1 MPFLEESQITALG
14 FKDQVTLKS
23 VLDDIQNNT
32 SLEYAANALEPGKRP
47 LPVGSNSPFMVIGDK
62 PSEFDLDHYFDS
74 PDAQKELETFCGNIG
89 ISRSEAYLTYILKY
103 PTSEKSERLP
113 TPAGKE
119 HAKAFLHREIY
130 AVNPEIII
138 LVGDYAQKIV
148 SKSFTVDLSNGIQ
161 KVVLPL
167 KIKGTELK
175 YEAYVACVPS
185 FAADTSTISP
195 IVNRIKLNWKFVHLH
210 THNSLSLKD
219 GVGSPA
225 SRVKWHVANKKPA
238 IATSNHGNISD
249 WYKIYEGAREHG
261 MMPILGIE
269 AYFNRDAEELQKVL
283 DLDTPEAKQLKKKLR
298 SHNRHVT
305 MFAKN
310 ETGFFNLIKIHN
322 DSWVNR
328 FYRNPI
334 ISPKTIQENKDGIIV
349 LSGCATGEQNRIITD
364 KYYLKSDERKQEID
378 QLIAAKLKSMTTLFN
393 TKNDER
399 AAEDE
404 ALDELDLKY
413 FYAHQ
418 LDKKFNKEEYEAYA
432 RNIIQQSD
440 NEKIE
445 TADKRVRAIVDW
457 WHNLFGDDYYI
468 ELMVIDYAPQ
478 RFINEELIRVATE
491 KNIPIVITNDCH
503 YLTKAEAQIQ
513 QLQML
518 SDQEKTFKQLDDD
531 QKSGA
536 NKIWTIKSKEFYY
549 KTVDE
554 LYESWEQWCKS
565 DIFTEEMFW
574 KAINN
579 TISIVD
585 KIETWELDRSVKLP
599 RLHEN
604 GKEVLLRK
612 CREGMDKYGLTGKK
626 EYEDR
631 LEYELSVILE
641 KGYVDYFL
649 IVEDI
654 VSWVK
659 SNYGRLAVGPGR
671 GSAAGGLVNYVIGL
685 TYVDPLKYKLLFER
699 FLDPAR
705 EDLPDIDQDIQPRL
719 RDNVIQHMIDT
730 YGAKSVCPIGTYG
743 NLKTRSA
750 ILDASRVCGID
761 PQVVF
766 SVTTELP
773 KDMDESKSLE
783 ELEAEYPNLKKFL
796 DEYDK
801 PGMPLRFYISSIKGA
816 QKSVGTHAAGVLISS
831 NILSENI
838 PLIRSKKTIVT
849 GWIDGEDGRELSGL
863 NYAKMDVLGLK
874 NLEVIDDCV
883 RLIKTRHNIDID
895 VDKLNLDDPKVYNN
909 VVNAG
914 DTYGVFQ
921 FESSLASQLIEKIH
935 PDKFMELA
943 DISALMRPG
952 PLSMGIPDMYANR
965 KHGLP
970 DEKGHVWTPED
981 IPACIRDIL
990 IDSYGL
996 IIYQEHIMQIAER
1009 IGGHT
1014 RAETNKLRK
1023 LLIKYGKFSKT
1034 NPEYEK
1040 NIGKYHDK
1048 FIKHASEK
1056 QNLGSTK
1063 AAEELWDLMAAFA
1076 AYGFN
1081 KSHSVSYTVVSM
1093 QEYWLKTYYR
1103 AEFSVALINNT
1114 DVKKEKRGESVMAQ
1128 YITSISRNGMKII
1141 RPTINLS
1148 QRDFS
1153 LTTDNRIMWGL
1164 GAIKGVSVS
1173 TIDKIIEAR
1182 NKFQCEDK
1190 TIKPKYFETMGEAL
1204 NRIGKKYLNKRAAE
1218 SLIWSGAFDD
1228 FANDELKDRFDI
1240 HKSFFVD
1247 IRQDK
1252 KYEAPNDDK
1261 SQDFIIKK
1269 ENELCKFSL
1278 TEMRLFNKCR
1288 KGYINKTGNDISFLY
1303 ELDEKGEH
1311 KVIARLEKVEHR
1323 ISKKKTKFLSFTLR
1337 DDTAIMRGISYF
1349 YPWRTDPDDD
1359 DFVDNDK
1366 VHDLEPGKIYLFIIE
1381 HNDKGFKNLRK
1392 YSNL

>member
-1 MPFLEESQITALG
+1 MPFLEDSQITALEL
-14 FKDQVTLKS
+14 KDKINLKA
-23 VLDDIQNNT
+23 VLDDIQSNT
-32 SLEYAANALEPGKRP
+32 SIEYSANIEAGNRS
-47 LPVGSNSPFMVIGDK
+47 LPMGSASPFMIVEEQ
-62 PSEFDLDHYFDS
+62 PSIADHG
-74 PDAQKELETFCGNIG
+74 PFCSKIG
-89 ISRSEAYLTYILKY
+89 IDKSEVYRTYILKY
-103 PTSEKSERLP
+103 PTSDKSDKIP
-113 TPAGKE
+113 VPAGKE
-119 HAKAFLHREIY
+119 HVKAFLHREIF
-130 AVNPEIII
+130 AVNPEIVI
-138 LVGDYAQKIV
+138 LVGDYAQKV
-148 SKSFTVDLSNGIQ
+148 FSKTYDLDYFDGVQ

-167 KIKGTELK
+167 KIKGNELK
-175 YEAYVACVPS
+175 YETYVAYLPS
-185 FAADTSTISP
+185 LDAKMDAINP
-195 IVNRIKLNWKFVHLH
+195 IINRIKLNWKFVHLH

-249 WYKIYEGAREHG
+249 WYKIYEGAHENG
-261 MMPILGIE
+261 MKPILGME
-269 AYFNRDAEELQKVL
+269 AYFNRDAEKLQEVL
-283 DLDTPEAKQLKKKLR
+283 PLDTPEAKQLKKKLR

-322 DSWVNR
+322 DAWINR

-334 ISPKTIQENKDGIIV
+334 ISPEMVAKNKEGIFV
-349 LSGCATGEQNRIITD
+349 LSGCATAEQNRIITD
-364 KYYLKSDERKQEID
+364 KYYLKSEERKREID
-378 QLIAAKLKSMTTLFN
+378 FLIAAKLKSMTTLFN

-399 AAEDE
+399 ASEDE
-404 ALDELDLKY
+404 SLDELDLKY
-413 FYAHQ
+413 FYTHQ

-432 RNIIQQSD
+432 RDNILKAD

-445 TADKRVRAIVDW
+445 TADKRVRAIIDW
-457 WHNLFGDDYYI
+457 WKNLFGNDYYI

-478 RFINEELIRVATE
+478 RYINEELIKVAIE
-491 KNIPIVITNDCH
+491 KNVPIVITNDCH
-503 YLTKAEAQIQ
+503 YLTKAEANIQ
-513 QLQML
+513 QMQML
-518 SDQEKTFKQLDDD
+518 SDQEKTFKQLEED
-531 QKSGA
+531 QASGA

-554 LYESWEQWCKS
+554 LYEAWAAWCKS

-585 KIETWELDRSVKLP
+585 KIETWELDRTVKLP
-599 RLHEN
+599 KLHEN
-604 GKEVLLRK
+604 GKEVLLSK

-626 EYEDR
+626 EYEER
-631 LEYELSVILE
+631 LEYELSVIID

-654 VSWVK
+654 VKWVK
-659 SNYGRLAVGPGR
+659 DNYGRRAVGPGR

-685 TYVDPLKYKLLFER
+685 TYVDPIKYKLLFER

-705 EDLPDIDQDIQPRL
+705 EDLPDIDQDIQPRI

-750 ILDASRVCGID
+750 ILDACRVVGIE
-761 PQVVF
+761 PQEVF
-766 SVTTELP
+766 GVTTELP
-773 KDMDESKSLE
+773 KDLDETKSLE
-783 ELEAEYPNLKKFL
+783 ELEAEYPALKKFL
-796 DEYDK
+796 DSHDR
-801 PGMPLRFYISSIKGA
+801 PDSPLRFFIKGIKGA

-831 NILSENI
+831 NVLSENI

-883 RLIKTRHNIDID
+883 RLIKERLGIEID
-895 VDKLNLDDPKVYNN
+895 VDKINLDDPKVYKN

-914 DTYGVFQ
+914 DAFGVFQ
-921 FESSLASQLIEKIH
+921 FESGLASQLIEKIH

-965 KHGLP
+965 KHGRA

-1023 LLIKYGKFSKT
+1023 LLIKYGKFSKG

-1040 NIGKYHDK
+1040 NIGKYHEK

-1056 QNLGSTK
+1056 QNLGSVAK
-1063 AAEELWDLMAAFA
+1063 AEELWDLMAAFA

-1114 DVKKEKRGESVMAQ
+1114 DVKKEKKGDSVMAQ
-1128 YITSISRNGMKII
+1128 YITAISRSGMKII
-1141 RPTINLS
+1141 RPSINLS
-1148 QRDFS
+1148 KSEFS
-1153 LTTDNRIMWGL
+1153 LTADNRILWGL
-1164 GAIKGVSVS
+1164 SAIKGVTYT
-1173 TIDKIIEAR
+1173 TIDKIMEAR
-1182 NKFQCEDK
+1182 NKYNCEDG
-1190 TIKPKYFETMGEAL
+1190 TIKPKFFKDMAEAL
-1204 NRIGKKYLNKRAAE
+1204 ERVGKKYLNKRTAE
-1218 SLIWSGAFDD
+1218 ALIWSGAFDD
-1228 FANDELKDRFDI
+1228 FMIDNVDLKDRFDI
-1240 HKSFFVD
+1240 HRSFFVD
-1247 IRQDK
+1247 VRQEK
-1252 KYEAPNDDK
+1252 KYEEQNDQK
-1261 SQDFIIKK
+1261 SPDFIIKK
-1269 ENELCKFSL
+1269 EIDLCKFSL
-1278 TEMRLFNKCR
+1278 SEMRLFNKCR
-1288 KGYINKTGNDISFLY
+1288 KTYTANTGNRTDFLY
-1303 ELDEKGEH
+1303 EIDEKGSH
-1311 KVIARLEKVEHR
+1311 RVIARLVKIEHR
-1323 ISKKKTKFLSFTLR
+1323 ISKRKTPFLSFTLR
-1337 DDTAIMRGISYF
+1337 DDTAIMSGISYF
-1349 YPWRTDPDDD
+1349 YPWGADPEDDPD
-1359 DFVDNDK
+1359 K
-1366 VHDLEPGKIYLFIIE
+1366 MELMEPGKIYYFTIE
-1381 HNDKGFKNLRK
+1381 HNDKGFKNLKK
-1392 YSNL
+1392 YSRL